1 MGILSTLMKVAGI
14 AAAPFTGGS
23 SLVAAG
29 APDMLGGLSDVFG
42 GAAKSDVAQSN
53 NAGALKL
60 ALARLGLDT
69 KKFAT
74 TAPAARLAT
83 GQRAALANAASPAE
97 VHWGGPGSGL
107 RGEVPTYTGGIKSIY
122 KANQDPEMR
131 QLSQQTLHDSLVAQ
145 MKGGADPNG
154 LGVPGSDMD
163 MGSAAHVGEGSTG
176 GDILGGLSLGTS
188 IASILKRAGVFGG
201 GGNGDSIDV

>member
-1 MGILSTLMKVAGI
+1 MGILSTLLKVAGI
-14 AAAPFTGGS
+14 GGAPFTGGASLALTGGADALS
-23 SLVAAG
+23 S
-29 APDMLGGLSDVFG
+29 LSDVFG
-42 GAAKSDVAQSN
+42 KAAKSDTDQRNTADT
-53 NAGALKL
+53 LKL

-122 KANQDPEMR
+122 GANQDPEMR

-145 MKGGADPNG
+145 MQGGADPG
-154 LGVPGSDMD
+154 GKGVPGTDTSL
-163 MGSAAHVGEGSTG
+163 MGAEDVGKGSTG
-176 GDILGGLSLGTS
+176 GDVLGGLSLG
-188 IASILKRAGVFGG
+188 ASVADVLKRAGVFGG
-201 GGNGDSIDV
+201 NGNSDNIDV